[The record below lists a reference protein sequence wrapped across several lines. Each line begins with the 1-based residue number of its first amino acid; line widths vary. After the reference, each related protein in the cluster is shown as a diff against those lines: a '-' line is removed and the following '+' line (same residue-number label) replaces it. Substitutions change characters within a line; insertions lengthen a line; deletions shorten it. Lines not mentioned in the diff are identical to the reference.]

1 MLPLQGLLA
10 QVELC
15 FNSIMK
21 RDTWLGVE
29 FRHLAALEAVA
40 REGSFGRAAETLGYT
55 QSAVSQQIQTLE
67 RLAGERLFDR
77 PGGRRA
83 VSLTEAGRLLLRHA
97 EAIVARLQAAQ
108 ADLAALSQGE
118 GGALRVGTF
127 QSVGARI
134 LPTLMGRF
142 LADWPRVE
150 LQLAESTS
158 DADLVGS
165 VERGA
170 LDLTFAMPPLVDGP
184 FESVVLLEDPYVLLV
199 PASSPLAERAS
210 ASIADLADLPLI
222 GNRACRSTDLAE
234 SQLRLHGIPLEI
246 AFRSD
251 DNGTVQGL
259 VASGFGAALVP
270 LLTVNEDD
278 ERVAVVELEPSIPPR
293 RISLVWHRDRYR
305 SPAARGFVD
314 AAVEL
319 CRELRESS
327 DRLALV

>member
-1 MLPLQGLLA
+1 MEPD
-10 QVELC
+10 
-15 FNSIMK
+15 S
-21 RDTWLGVE
+21 WLGVE
-29 FRHLAALEAVA
+29 LRHLAALEAVA
-40 REGSFGRAAETLGYT
+40 REGSFGRAAESLGYT
-55 QSAVSQQIQTLE
+55 QSAVSQQIQMLE
-67 RLAGERLFDR
+67 RIVGERLVDR
-77 PGGRRA
+77 PGGPRA

-108 ADLAALSQGE
+108 ADLAALSHGE
-118 GGALRVGTF
+118 GGELRVGTF

-150 LQLAESTS
+150 LQLEESVS
-158 DADLVGS
+158 DSELLRN

-184 FESVVLLEDPYVLLV
+184 FESIVLLEDPYVLLV
-199 PASSPLAERAS
+199 PAASPLAGRES

-222 GNRACRSTDLAE
+222 GNRTCRSTELAE
-234 SQLRLHGIPLEI
+234 SQLSLHGAPLEI

-270 LLTVNEDD
+270 LLAVNEDD
-278 ERVAVVELEPSIPPR
+278 DRVAVVELEPSIRPR
-293 RISLVWHRDRYR
+293 RISLVWHRDRHR
-305 SPAARGFVD
+305 SPAARGFVEV
-314 AAVEL
+314 AAEVCAEVG
-319 CRELRESS
+319 
-327 DRLALV
+327 LALPA